1 MVNHST
7 RNFYE
12 IQRRDSNT
20 LFARNSKHSV
30 HRWGVLYRANL
41 KEWELTLEHRK
52 EDPDRKDLFIKSEGL
67 KKYIYFI

>member
-12 IQRRDSNT
+12 IQRRNINT
-20 LFARNSKHSV
+20 LFARNSKHSE
-30 HRWGVLYRANL
+30 RRGGLLYRANL
-41 KEWELTLEHRK
+41 KEWQMTW
-52 EDPDRKDLFIKSEGL
+52 EDFEDYPDSKFLFIKSEGL